1 MSFNLIKSPR
11 SVNLLICVL
20 LSSLLIQNIY
30 RDDKILII
38 SNLFQLT
45 TSLRYILS
53 FNARNYIQT
62 LDKTYLDDY
71 FKILNIRDGDGDFY
85 DLFPYAWLK
94 ENKMKQ
100 LLEILYNF
108 LNKNNSVELDQL
120 KKIYDSETDLIWTEI
135 SSMNWINGNI
145 DPNDVSYLNFKQ
157 STHIDVINFKTKE
170 EPDKLLNLKLKAKS
184 SLFDPSYI
192 KSSTEININYT
203 KQFKQIITSY
213 DKNIKRNKI
222 LYFII
227 VFISITISFYLL
239 LSRDC

>member
-30 RDDKILII
+30 KDDKILII

-85 DLFPYAWLK
+85 DLFPYSWLK

-108 LNKNNSVELDQL
+108 LNKNNRVELDQL

-157 STHIDVINFKTKE
+157 STHID
-170 EPDKLLNLKLKAKS
+170 L
-184 SLFDPSYI
+184 SLI
-192 KSSTEININYT
+192 HI
-203 KQFKQIITSY
+203 
-213 DKNIKRNKI
+213 
-222 LYFII
+222 
-227 VFISITISFYLL
+227 
-239 LSRDC
+239 

>member
-1 MSFNLIKSPR
+1 MSFNLIKSPNPI
-11 SVNLLICVL
+11 NLLNCIL
-20 LSSLLIQNIY
+20 LSSLLLQNIY

-45 TSLRYILS
+45 TSLRYLLC

-71 FKILNIRDGDGDFY
+71 FKILNIRNGDGDFY
-85 DLFPYAWLK
+85 ELFPYAWLK

-100 LLEILYNF
+100 LINF
-108 LNKNNSVELDQL
+108 LNKNNRVELDKL
-120 KKIYDSETDLIWTEI
+120 KKIYDLENDLIWTEI

-145 DPNDVSYLNFKQ
+145 DPTDLSYLNYKQ
-157 STHIDVINFKTKE
+157 STHIDVVNFKTKE
-170 EPDKLLNLKLKAKS
+170 DPDKLSNLILKAKS

-192 KSSTEININYT
+192 KSSIEIDINYT
-203 KQFKQIITSY
+203 KEFKQIITSY
-213 DKNIKRNKI
+213 DRIIKRNKI
-222 LYFII
+222 LYFIL

-239 LSRDC
+239 LSRYC